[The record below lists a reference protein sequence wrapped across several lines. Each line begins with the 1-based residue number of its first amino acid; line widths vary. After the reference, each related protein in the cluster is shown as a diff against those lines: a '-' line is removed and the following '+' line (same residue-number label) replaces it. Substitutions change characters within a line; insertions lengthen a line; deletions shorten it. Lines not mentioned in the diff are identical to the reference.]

1 MITSGTTNDNEWY
14 NEWQQVTKSD
24 NKWQPVTTND
34 NEWQQVIK
42 RGTVSKIGTVYF
54 KEWMIPILSVTKIDT
69 LLQGQFP
76 PEENAPRLGFVFRSR
91 LGLVLGLG
99 DNQTIV
105 LEENCPLVRVRI
117 WVRVPSHYKTS
128 SRHLTLVLEL
138 SCPDKTFL
146 RCLKHISN

>member
-1 MITSGTTNDNEWY
+1 M
-14 NEWQQVTKSD
+14 
-24 NKWQPVTTND
+24 
-34 NEWQQVIK
+34 IK

-117 WVRVPSHYKTS
+117 
-128 SRHLTLVLEL
+128 
-138 SCPDKTFL
+138 
-146 RCLKHISN
+146 